1 MAERS
6 QRVGRVVSVQ
16 GAKISGI
23 LRERHGTEADT
34 SGSAVQ
40 IGTVLKMDTGG
51 TNVFGIVSS
60 MRIADPSSESGD
72 VASEH
77 EKRMV
82 EVDLLGEGR
91 LDPENPTGVRFQRG
105 VTRYP
110 ALGAG
115 IHSATAEDLS
125 AIYARPNASNVRI
138 GTIYQSD
145 GLPAYVV
152 TDDLLGK
159 HFAVLGTTGA
169 GKSCTVALIL
179 RSILLQHPNGH
190 IILLDPHNEYSRA
203 FGDSAEVLN
212 PDNLQLPYWLL
223 NSEEM
228 IEVMIGRNQSDKDT
242 QIAILNSAILAAKKK
257 FLGSGVDTNYV
268 TVDTPTPYN
277 LSELVR
283 NIDAAMGQL
292 DKPESSIPFLRL
304 KARIERLKSD
314 RRFGF
319 MFAGLMV
326 RDTMADVVSRLLRV
340 PVAGKPITI
349 VDLSGVPSEIVDIVV
364 SLLSRIVFDFA
375 VWSEPVQTLPVLLV
389 CEEAHR
395 YVPAGNDTG
404 FEPTK
409 LVLSRIAKE
418 GRKYGVSLCLVTQ
431 RPSELSPGI
440 LAQCNT
446 LFALRMSNEQDQEF
460 VRKALPEYGLG
471 LMNALPSLDTQEA
484 VVVGEGVTVPMR
496 LRFDHLDEAYRPRS
510 GSASFADIWHRD
522 NVTKDLVTETI
533 ERWRHQERA
542 IPMTGDAAFTRV
554 RKDLLPS
561 EEQSEPARPA
571 ARTPRA
577 AR

>member
-1 MAERS
+1 
-6 QRVGRVVSVQ
+6 
-16 GAKISGI
+16 
-23 LRERHGTEADT
+23 
-34 SGSAVQ
+34 
-40 IGTVLKMDTGG
+40 
-51 TNVFGIVSS
+51 
-60 MRIADPSSESGD
+60 
-72 VASEH
+72 
-77 EKRMV
+77 
-82 EVDLLGEGR
+82 
-91 LDPENPTGVRFQRG
+91 
-105 VTRYP
+105 
-110 ALGAG
+110 
-115 IHSATAEDLS
+115 
-125 AIYARPNASNVRI
+125 
-138 GTIYQSD
+138 
-145 GLPAYVV
+145 
-152 TDDLLGK
+152 
-159 HFAVLGTTGA
+159 
-169 GKSCTVALIL
+169 
-179 RSILLQHPNGH
+179 
-190 IILLDPHNEYSRA
+190 
-203 FGDSAEVLN
+203 VLN

-228 IEVMIGRNQSDKDT
+228 IEVMIGRNQADKDAQT
-242 QIAILNSAILAAKKK
+242 AILNAAILAAKKK
-257 FLGSGVDTNYV
+257 FYGQGVDTNHI

-292 DKPESSIPFLRL
+292 DKPESSIPYLRL
-304 KARIERLKSD
+304 KARIERLKND

-319 MFAGLMV
+319 MFSGLMV
-326 RDTMADVVSRLLRV
+326 RDVMAETVSRLLRV

-364 SLLSRIVFDFA
+364 SLLCRVIFDFA

-395 YVPAGNDTG
+395 YVPAGTNTG

-409 LVLSRIAKE
+409 LVIGRIAKE

-496 LRFDHLDEAYRPRS
+496 LRFDHLDEEYRPRS
-510 GSASFADIWHRD
+510 GSASFADHWHRD
-522 NVTKDLVTETI
+522 NVAKNLVVETI
-533 ERWRHQERA
+533 ERWRYQERGVPA
-542 IPMTGDAAFTRV
+542 EGGANAAFNQV

-561 EEQSEPARPA
+561 GEQSGSERPA
-571 ARTPRA
+571 ARTPRG